1 MAQNNA
7 KVIVGTN
14 KNPGRSTFMFCR
26 ILKEPEDGEGSAKG
40 KCAILFP
47 KSDKKMKKKVDDAI
61 LAAGKKKFGDKFK
74 LGGKYLSPIRCGTE
88 MFEDEDYTVGEEA
101 KDMWMLSTSCY
112 KVPQLVDKSGQRV
125 IDPEELEE
133 MMVSGNYFL
142 FSVTMKGFDN
152 ESKGVRAELNNLM
165 FQKKGERLDGSA
177 SAESEFGDY
186 ATDSD
191 YDDDD
196 DDDDD
201 DDSGI
206 TKKELQSLYKEAV
219 AETSKKKA
227 KKVLAKFDV
236 EAIKELD
243 EDEYDAVAKALNKLI
258 G

>member
-1 MAQNNA
+1 
-7 KVIVGTN
+7 
-14 KNPGRSTFMFCR
+14 
-26 ILKEPEDGEGSAKG
+26 
-40 KCAILFP
+40 
-47 KSDKKMKKKVDDAI
+47 
-61 LAAGKKKFGDKFK
+61 
-74 LGGKYLSPIRCGTE
+74 
-88 MFEDEDYTVGEEA
+88 EEA
-101 KDMWMLSTSCY
+101 KGMWMLSTSCY

-165 FQKKGERLDGSA
+165 FQKTGERLDGSA
-177 SAESEFGDY
+177 SAESDFGDY
-186 ATDSD
+186 ATDS
-191 YDDDD
+191 DDDD

-201 DDSGI
+201 DDGI

-243 EDEYDAVAKALNKLI
+243 EDEYDDVAKALNKLI